1 MRLHRFY
8 IEQPLGEGELFIEKQ
23 ELVHQLTHVFRY
35 KVGDHVLVFS
45 QGTPDFEYSITSLSK
60 KSLSLQY
67 VQTIASVHPK
77 GGTLFMAI
85 VKKDTFET
93 IVRQATELGVASIYP
108 ILSARSEKKNLNL
121 ERLHAISVEASEQS
135 GRNTIPVISPILT
148 FKEALLMADASHILF
163 DGEGGTLHPR
173 ATIEAVWVGPEGGWT
188 AEEKLALK
196 EKGVLSKTLGT
207 TTLKADTAATL
218 AVFLTR

>member
-45 QGTPDFEYSITSLSK
+45 KGTPDFEYSITSLSK
-60 KSLSLQY
+60 KSLSLSY
-67 VQTIASVHPK
+67 VRTTSSVHPQ
-77 GGTLFMAI
+77 GGSLFMAV

-93 IVRQATELGVASIYP
+93 IVRQATELGVAYIYP
-108 ILSARSEKKNLNL
+108 VLSARSEKKNLNMD
-121 ERLHAISVEASEQS
+121 RLRAISIEASEQS
-135 GRNTIPVISPILT
+135 GRNTIPVISHILT
-148 FKEALLMADASHILF
+148 FKEAVLLANSTHVLF
-163 DGEGGTLHPR
+163 DGGGDPLQHTS
-173 ATIEAVWVGPEGGWT
+173 AIEAVWVGPEGGWT
-188 AEEKLALK
+188 EEEKLALK
-196 EKGVLSKTLGT
+196 EKGVLPKTLGA